1 MTHKEF
7 KLKVAKDILEVGT
20 GYSVEAVYYK
30 VGDTVTVDEE
40 TFNMLLAGKGVS
52 RFTNDGHIN
61 FLKEF
66 FENEV
71 EVTIVTIEHSIRK
84 LGIRK

>member
-7 KLKVAKDILEVGT
+7 RLTAAKDILEVGT
-20 GYSVEAVYYK
+20 GYSVSAVHYK
-30 VGDTVTVDEE
+30 VGDTVILDEDG
-40 TFNMLLAGKGVS
+40 FNQLIDGMVVS
-52 RFTNDGHIN
+52 RRTAEGYVNLFKRD
-61 FLKEF
+61 

-71 EVTIVTIEHSIRK
+71 QVTIVTIEHSTRK

>member
-1 MTHKEF
+1 MIHKEF

-20 GYSVEAVYYK
+20 GYSVSAVHYK
-30 VGDTVTVDEE
+30 VGDTVSLDADGFYQLMDDKAVC
-40 TFNMLLAGKGVS
+40 
-52 RFTNDGHIN
+52 RRTNDGYVN
-61 FLKEF
+61 MFKEN

-71 EVTIVTIEHSIRK
+71 QVTIITVEHSVRK

>member
-7 KLKVAKDILEVGT
+7 RLTAAKDILEVGT
-20 GYSVEAVYYK
+20 GYSVSAVHYK
-30 VGDTVTVDEE
+30 VGDTVTLDEIG
-40 TFNMLLAGKGVS
+40 FYQLMDDKAVS
-52 RFTNDGHIN
+52 RRTAEGYVNLFKRD
-61 FLKEF
+61 

-71 EVTIVTIEHSIRK
+71 QVTTVTIEHSTRK